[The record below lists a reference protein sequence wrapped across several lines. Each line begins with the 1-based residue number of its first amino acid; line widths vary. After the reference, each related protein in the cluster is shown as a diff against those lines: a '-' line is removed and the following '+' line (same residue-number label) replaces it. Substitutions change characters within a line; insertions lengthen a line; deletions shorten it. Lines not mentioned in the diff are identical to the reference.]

1 MSEAFGHC
9 RFCLLSHSFD
19 SISLNELV
27 EISAISNDAIAPKLS
42 EMGLTKGQKIKAIF
56 KAPFGDPI
64 AYEINGNVIS
74 MRKEEAMQVEVQMA

>member
-1 MSEAFGHC
+1 MLLLHMSQTLDA
-9 RFCLLSHSFD
+9 
-19 SISLNELV
+19 ISLNELV
-27 EISAISNDAIAPKLS
+27 EIAAISNDAIAPKLS

-74 MRKEEAMQVEVQMA
+74 MRKEEAKQVEVQMA

>member
-1 MSEAFGHC
+1 MMLLLHMSQTLDA
-9 RFCLLSHSFD
+9 
-19 SISLNELV
+19 ISLNELV
-27 EISAISNDAIAPKLS
+27 EIAAISNDAIAPKLS

>member
-1 MSEAFGHC
+1 MSMT
-9 RFCLLSHSFD
+9 LD
-19 SISLNELV
+19 SISLHQLV
-27 EISAISNDAIAPKLS
+27 EISAIASSAIAHKLS

-64 AYEINGNVIS
+64 AYEINGNIIS

>member
-1 MSEAFGHC
+1 MMLLLHMSQTLDA
-9 RFCLLSHSFD
+9 
-19 SISLNELV
+19 ISLNELV

-74 MRKEEAMQVEVQMA
+74 MRK

>member
-1 MSEAFGHC
+1 MSQT
-9 RFCLLSHSFD
+9 LD
-19 SISLNELV
+19 SISLHQLV
-27 EISAISNDAIAPKLS
+27 EISAIASSAIAPKLS

-64 AYEINGNVIS
+64 AYEINGNIIS